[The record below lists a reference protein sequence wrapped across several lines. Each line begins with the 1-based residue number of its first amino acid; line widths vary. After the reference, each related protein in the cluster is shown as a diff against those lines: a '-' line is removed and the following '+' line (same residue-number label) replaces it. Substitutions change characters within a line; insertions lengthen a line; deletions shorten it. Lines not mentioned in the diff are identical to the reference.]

1 MNIASPLPPR
11 GEARRFHSSI
21 SAAIATMILP
31 PDFVPIFVAAA
42 ATAAVSATGV
52 RSVGTISVR
61 RHGVN
66 WKMGKLTRDQAV
78 ARSGQTGVR

>member
-1 MNIASPLPPR
+1 MNMASPLPPR

-42 ATAAVSATGV
+42 AMAAVSAMVYEASAPFQCAVTA
-52 RSVGTISVR
+52 SI
-61 RHGVN
+61 
-66 WKMGKLTRDQAV
+66 GKWAN
-78 ARSGQTGVR
+78 